1 MKKINLI
8 IYGATGSIGKSVLSI
23 VRSNRDKFNV
33 QGVTCNTNYI
43 KLLKIAKEFNVK
55 NLGVNKKIKSKARD
69 INKYNVY
76 EDISSFNKIYD
87 SKTDVIIFA
96 ISGLAGLDLFHKLCK
111 SGKKIGMANK
121 ECIISLG
128 ENLSKLV
135 KKSGCIIVPLDSE
148 HNSIFHL
155 LDKDRGFFES
165 ITITASGGPFRKLPL
180 RSFNN
185 INIKQAISHPI
196 WKMGKKISIDS
207 ATMINKAL
215 EIIEAKYLFD
225 LNHNQIDAII
235 HPQAIVHAMV
245 NYKNGITT
253 ALLNK
258 PDMRIPISSL
268 FFKFNGYSK
277 KTKKLNLLEHSKLE
291 FYPININRYPAIKLG
306 KEVMKIGGLAPNA
319 FNYLNEILVRYF
331 LKGAIKFVDI
341 TTLNEINLEKIFAK
355 NINIMSPKLSDIKN
369 INSWIDKNLYLRR
382 KI

>member
-8 IYGATGSIGKSVLSI
+8 IYGATGSIGESVLSV
-23 VRSNRDKFNV
+23 VRDNRKKFNI
-33 QGVTCNTNYI
+33 QGITCNKSYK
-43 KLLKIAKEFNVK
+43 KLIKIAEEFNVK
-55 NLGVNKKIKSKARD
+55 NLGINKPIKTKVRQ

-76 EDISSFNKIYD
+76 EDISSFNKIYN
-87 SKTDVIIFA
+87 SKTDVIVYA
-96 ISGLAGLDLFHKLCK
+96 ISGLSGLDLVQNLCK

-128 ENLSKLV
+128 ENLSKLA
-135 KKSGCIIVPLDSE
+135 KKYRTTIVPLDSE

-155 LDKDRGFFES
+155 LNNDLGSFES
-165 ITITASGGPFRKLPL
+165 ITITASGGPFRKLPIK
-180 RSFNN
+180 SFNN
-185 INIKQAISHPI
+185 ISIKQALSHPI

-207 ATMINKAL
+207 ATMVNKAL

-225 LNHNQIDAII
+225 LDDNQINAII

-268 FFKFNGYSK
+268 FFKFNGYLN
-277 KTKKLNLLEHSKLE
+277 KTKELNLLEYSRLE
-291 FYPININRYPAIKLG
+291 FYTINTAKYPAIKLG
-306 KEVMKIGGLAPNA
+306 REVMKIGGLAPNA
-319 FNYLNEILVRYF
+319 FNYLNEILVSYF

-341 TTLNEINLEKIFAK
+341 TALNEINLEKIFSK
-355 NINIMSPKLSDIKN
+355 NANIMSPNLVDIKN
-369 INSWIDKNLYLRR
+369 INSWIDKNLYLRN
-382 KI
+382 

>member
-8 IYGATGSIGKSVLSI
+8 IYGVTGSIGKSVLSI
-23 VRSNRDKFNV
+23 VRSNREKFNV
-33 QGVTCNTNYI
+33 QGITCNKNYK
-43 KLLKIAKEFNVK
+43 KLIKIANEFNVK
-55 NLGVNKKIKSKARD
+55 KIGINKQINNTIKD

-76 EDISSFNKIYD
+76 EGISSFSKIYD

-128 ENLSKLV
+128 KSFFKES

-155 LDKDRGFFES
+155 LNNDYGAFKS

-180 RSFNN
+180 RSFKN
-185 INIKQAISHPI
+185 ISIKQAISHPI

-207 ATMINKAL
+207 ATMVNKAL

-225 LNHNQIDAII
+225 LENDQINAIM

-268 FFKFNGYSK
+268 FFKFNGYLNQSK
-277 KTKKLNLLEHSKLE
+277 QLNLLEYSKLE
-291 FYPININRYPAIKLG
+291 FYPINTARYPAIKLG
-306 KEVMKIGGLAPNA
+306 REVMKMGGLAPNA
-319 FNYLNEILVRYF
+319 FNYLNEILVKNF
-331 LKGAIKFVDI
+331 LNGTIKFTDI
-341 TTLNEINLEKIFAK
+341 VRLNEINLEEIFNK
-355 NINIMSPKLSDIKN
+355 NSNIMKPKLNDIKN
-369 INSWIDKNLYLRR
+369 INYWIDKN
-382 KI
+382 ISFG

>member
-23 VRSNRDKFNV
+23 VRSNREKFNV
-33 QGVTCNTNYI
+33 QGITCNKNYK
-43 KLLKIAKEFNVK
+43 KLIKIANEFNVK
-55 NLGVNKKIKSKARD
+55 KIGINKQINNTIKD

-76 EDISSFNKIYD
+76 EGISSFSKIYD

-128 ENLSKLV
+128 ENLSKQV
-135 KKSGCIIVPLDSE
+135 KKSSCIIVPLDSE

-155 LDKDRGFFES
+155 LNNDHGPFDS
-165 ITITASGGPFRKLPL
+165 ITITASGGPFRELPL
-180 RSFNN
+180 KSFNN
-185 INIKQAISHPI
+185 ISIKQALSHPI

-207 ATMINKAL
+207 ATMVNKSL

-225 LNHNQIDAII
+225 LNDDQIDAII

-268 FFKFNGYSK
+268 FFKFDDYTNK
-277 KTKKLNLLEHSKLE
+277 ANQLNLLEHPKLE
-291 FYPININRYPAIKLG
+291 FYPINTKRYPAIKLG
-306 KEVMKIGGLAPNA
+306 KEVMKIGGLAPNS
-319 FNYLNEILVRYF
+319 FNYLNEILVSYF
-331 LKGAIKFVDI
+331 LKGVIKFKDI
-341 TTLNEINLEKIFAK
+341 TTLNETNLEKIFAK
-355 NINIMSPKLSDIKN
+355 NSNIMNPSLNDIKN
-369 INSWIDKNLYLRR
+369 INNWTDNNLFLGLN
-382 KI
+382 

>member
-1 MKKINLI
+1 MKKTNLI

-23 VRSNRDKFNV
+23 VRSNREKFNV
-33 QGVTCNTNYI
+33 QGITCNNNYK
-43 KLLKIAKEFNVK
+43 KLIKIAKEFNVK
-55 NLGVNKKIKSKARD
+55 KLGINKKIKCTVKD

-76 EDISSFNKIYD
+76 EDINSFSKIYD
-87 SKTDVIIFA
+87 TKTDVIIFA

-121 ECIISLG
+121 ECIISIG
-128 ENLSKLV
+128 KNFRKEA
-135 KKSGCIIVPLDSE
+135 KKSGCTIVPLDSE

-155 LDKDRGFFES
+155 LNNDYGVFES

-185 INIKQAISHPI
+185 ISIKQAISHPI

-207 ATMINKAL
+207 ATMVNKAL

-225 LNHNQIDAII
+225 LEDDQIDAII
-235 HPQAIVHAMV
+235 HPQAIVHSMV

-268 FFKFNGYSK
+268 FFKFNGYLNQ
-277 KTKKLNLLEHSKLE
+277 TKQLNLLEYSKLE
-291 FYPININRYPAIKLG
+291 FYPINTARYPAIKLG
-306 KEVMKIGGLAPNA
+306 REVMKMGGLAPNA
-319 FNYLNEILVRYF
+319 FNYLNEILVKNF
-331 LKGAIKFVDI
+331 LNGTIKFTDI
-341 TTLNEINLEKIFAK
+341 VRLNEINLEEIFNK
-355 NINIMSPKLSDIKN
+355 NSNIMKPKLNDIKN
-369 INSWIDKNLYLRR
+369 INYWIDKN
-382 KI
+382 ISFG

>member
-23 VRSNRDKFNV
+23 VRSNREKFNI
-33 QGVTCNTNYI
+33 QGITCNKNYR
-43 KLLKIAKEFNVK
+43 KLIKIAKEFNVK
-55 NLGVNKKIKSKARD
+55 KLGINKEIKSAVKE

-76 EDISSFNKIYD
+76 EDIRSFHKIYNN
-87 SKTDVIIFA
+87 KTDIIIFA
-96 ISGLAGLDLFHKLCK
+96 ISGLAGLDLFHMLCK
-111 SGKKIGMANK
+111 SGKTIGMANK

-128 ENLSKLV
+128 KNLPKLA
-135 KKSGCIIVPLDSE
+135 KKNCSVIIPLDSE

-155 LDKDRGFFES
+155 LNNDYGSFNS
-165 ITITASGGPFRKLPL
+165 IIITATGGPFRTLPL
-180 RSFNN
+180 KSFNN
-185 INIKQAISHPI
+185 VSVKQALSHPI

-215 EIIEAKYLFD
+215 EIIEAKYLFNLD
-225 LNHNQIDAII
+225 DHQIDAII

-268 FFKFNGYSK
+268 FFKFDGYSK
-277 KTKKLNLLEHSKLE
+277 INKQLNMLEYSKLE
-291 FYPININRYPAIKLG
+291 FHPINTVRYPAIKLG
-306 KEVMKIGGLAPNA
+306 REVMKIGGLAPNA
-319 FNYLNEILVRYF
+319 FNYLNEILVNCF

-341 TTLNEINLEKIFAK
+341 TVLNEINLEKIFAK
-355 NINIMSPKLSDIKN
+355 NDNIMSPNLVDIKN
-369 INSWIDKNLYLRR
+369 INSWIDKNLYIRH
-382 KI
+382 